1 MEESITTPA
10 QDFSQE
16 EPLLPDASAAAPEP
30 SAPEAAPERDFTAE
44 AAELLRARPDLVG
57 KELPDA
63 VMRAALTGGET
74 LLRAF
79 LAHEQSE
86 SRAEL
91 ERLREENRVFRQNE
105 EAARRSPVQGMAA
118 AAGDDPEADPFLAG
132 FTSSGW

>member
-44 AAELLRARPDLVG
+44 AE
-57 KELPDA
+57 ELPDA